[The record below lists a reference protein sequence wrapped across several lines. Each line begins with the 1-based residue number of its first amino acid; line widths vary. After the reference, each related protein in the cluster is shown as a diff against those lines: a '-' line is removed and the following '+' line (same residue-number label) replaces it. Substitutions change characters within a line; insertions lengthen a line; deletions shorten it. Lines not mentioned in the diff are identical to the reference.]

1 MSSSGLVNRV
11 REMVEQ
17 CREEDREETMVGKE
31 TKYEV
36 KTDDV
41 DRLE

>member
-1 MSSSGLVNRV
+1 MDRV

-17 CREEDREETMVGKE
+17 CCEEERGHEDREETMVGKE

-36 KTDDV
+36 KIDDV

>member
-1 MSSSGLVNRV
+1 MDRV

-17 CREEDREETMVGKE
+17 CCEEERGRKTEKKPWWGKRQ
-31 TKYEV
+31 KYEV